1 MIQIQLMQKIKL
13 NIKNKMRIM
22 DDDNFPVQCHPV
34 LKSKKKKSL
43 ITEDNLQKEDDLKEI
58 PKLID
63 DTKLV
68 TEEIVEEND
77 DEELDEFEL
86 RLRRLGKL

>member
-1 MIQIQLMQKIKL
+1 M
-13 NIKNKMRIM
+13 
-22 DDDNFPVQCHPV
+22 
-34 LKSKKKKSL
+34 SKKKTSL
-43 ITEDNLQKEDDLKEI
+43 ITEDNLQKEDDLNEI

>member
-1 MIQIQLMQKIKL
+1 MQITEKAIKQH
-13 NIKNKMRIM
+13 M
-22 DDDNFPVQCHPV
+22 
-34 LKSKKKKSL
+34 SKKKKSL
-43 ITEDNLQKEDDLKEI
+43 ITEDNLQKEDDLNEI

>member
-1 MIQIQLMQKIKL
+1 M
-13 NIKNKMRIM
+13 
-22 DDDNFPVQCHPV
+22 
-34 LKSKKKKSL
+34 SKKKKSL

-63 DTKLV
+63 DTKLA